1 MFSGTTNTMVF
12 TIIHYRAPKL
22 RGNMTDTLELLRSKI
37 DDINSE
43 ILELV
48 NQRVAISLQI
58 ADIKQQKDIPLFDA
72 DREKFMLENL
82 AKSSLI
88 PPEKVQQLFE
98 LIFEISR
105 TCMAD
110 KLRNQ
115 AANNDKAE

>member
-1 MFSGTTNTMVF
+1 
-12 TIIHYRAPKL
+12 
-22 RGNMTDTLELLRSKI
+22 MTDTLELLRSKI
-37 DDINSE
+37 DAINSE

-48 NQRVAISLQI
+48 NQRVAISLRI
-58 ADIKQQKDIPLFDA
+58 ADIKRQKDIPLFDA

-82 AKSSLI
+82 AKSNLI

-110 KLRNQ
+110 KWREQTTSNE
-115 AANNDKAE
+115 KAKDL

>member
-1 MFSGTTNTMVF
+1 MSETLEV
-12 TIIHYRAPKL
+12 L
-22 RGNMTDTLELLRSKI
+22 RGKI
-37 DDINSE
+37 DEINDE

-48 NQRVAISLQI
+48 HQRIAISLQI
-58 ADIKQQKDIPLFDA
+58 GHLKQQQNIPLFDP

-82 AKSSLI
+82 TKSNLI

-110 KLRNQ
+110 KLGNQ
-115 AANNDKAE
+115 GEGEHL